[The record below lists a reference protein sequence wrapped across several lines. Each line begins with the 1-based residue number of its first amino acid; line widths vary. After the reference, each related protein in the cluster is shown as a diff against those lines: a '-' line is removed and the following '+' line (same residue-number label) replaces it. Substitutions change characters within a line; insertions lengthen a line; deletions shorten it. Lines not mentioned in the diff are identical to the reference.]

1 MPQATRKAG
10 LYYRW
15 VRHAS
20 GRGTFA
26 DVGILEDG
34 TLHNPNGYPEAEVR
48 AGVEAAI
55 ARLKESR
62 KEAAARAALTRAARH
77 ERRVSE
83 IADQIRQGH
92 GIGQRATCACCR
104 KALQDAASIER
115 GIGGLGSQPSQRGTS
130 HDGPGI
136 WLLSTGGLLVPHF
149 ASKGLV

>member
-55 ARLKESR
+55 ARR
-62 KEAAARAALTRAARH
+62 KERRKKAAAKAVVTRARRLAR
-77 ERRVSE
+77 RKGQ

-92 GIGQRATCACCR
+92 GVGPRDTCACCL
-104 KALQDAASIER
+104 KALQDALSMER
-115 GIGGLGSQPSQRGTS
+115 GIGPECWQQILQLIDTRGP
-130 HDGPGI
+130 DPA
-136 WLLSTGGLLVPHF
+136 L
-149 ASKGLV
+149 